1 MKNYVPKIA
10 AIHDISGIG
19 RCSMTVI
26 LPVMS
31 ALGCQVCPL
40 PTALLSNHS
49 EYRDFYFY
57 DFTEHMEEYY
67 SNWEKNN
74 AEFDCV
80 YSGFIGSRK
89 QIDIILDIINKIKAS
104 NKEKDTLIVVD
115 PVMGDHGVTYKT
127 YTDEMVEKMSHLVEK
142 ADIITPNF
150 TEACILIGEKYTS
163 ESISIKSVKRILK
176 SLSDLGPRIVVMTG
190 IKTDDEE
197 YINACYDKT
206 SNEYYKVPFE
216 FIKSR
221 YPGTGDLFTS
231 LFVGHLMNE
240 TELPK
245 AIEEASRFVTSSVSY
260 THNANTPSCEGVM
273 FEKIMH
279 ELYNK
284 VTDYKYSII

>member
-49 EYRDFYFY
+49 EYSDFYFY

-67 SNWEKNN
+67 RNWEKNN

-89 QIDIILDIINKIKAS
+89 QIDIILDIINKIRAN
-104 NKEKDTLIVVD
+104 NKKKDTLIVVD

-127 YTDEMVEKMSHLVEK
+127 
-142 ADIITPNF
+142 
-150 TEACILIGEKYTS
+150 
-163 ESISIKSVKRILK
+163 
-176 SLSDLGPRIVVMTG
+176 
-190 IKTDDEE
+190 
-197 YINACYDKT
+197 
-206 SNEYYKVPFE
+206 
-216 FIKSR
+216 
-221 YPGTGDLFTS
+221 
-231 LFVGHLMNE
+231 
-240 TELPK
+240 
-245 AIEEASRFVTSSVSY
+245 
-260 THNANTPSCEGVM
+260 
-273 FEKIMH
+273 
-279 ELYNK
+279 
-284 VTDYKYSII
+284 